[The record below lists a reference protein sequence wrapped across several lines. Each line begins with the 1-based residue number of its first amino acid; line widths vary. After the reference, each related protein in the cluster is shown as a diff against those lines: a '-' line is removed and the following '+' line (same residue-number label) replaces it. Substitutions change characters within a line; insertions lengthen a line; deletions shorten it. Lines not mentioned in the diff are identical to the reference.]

1 MREGEAQ
8 SGAGLRLCE
17 LTDTCVFKGSEP
29 QAGALRDEGQLLS
42 YRKGG

>member
-1 MREGEAQ
+1 MGRVCE

-29 QAGALRDEGQLLS
+29 QAGALRDEGQLF